1 MNDIKNRTT
10 NRSKKETRD
19 TAAHTEQDSPQ
30 HGSRSRSG
38 HLRSEPTLRMSAQ
51 TAIAVSIVYMGGDE
65 EGGRIRSAEC
75 KVQVL
80 CISALHIAN

>member
-10 NRSKKETRD
+10 NRSKKEIRD

-51 TAIAVSIVYMGGDE
+51 TVIAVSIVYMGGDE
-65 EGGRIRSAEC
+65 GGTGPKCRVQSTSAMHFR
-75 KVQVL
+75 L
-80 CISALHIAN
+80 TYS